1 MDKETCRK
9 RKKRRKRRR
18 LKRIVIAYLL
28 RVLVVLVPLMM
39 IILMV
44 CGCLYIYEK
53 FTDKEEEVI
62 ETAPSQIPAA
72 TIKDNGPQFR
82 VVIDPGHGGSDGGTV
97 SGGTIEKDINLSVAL
112 KLKAVLEDDDIDV
125 VMTRSSDEY
134 LSLEQRATA
143 ANDAGADFFI
153 SLHCNYYEEDAR
165 IAGLECYYSS
175 PDATESKAYA
185 ESIVEAVSLSDGMKA
200 RTAKDEGYYVLLN
213 TRMPAVLV
221 EMGFLSNDS
230 ERRKLA
236 DDDYQETL
244 SQKIAEGI
252 LREGMD

>member
-1 MDKETCRK
+1 M
-9 RKKRRKRRR
+9 
-18 LKRIVIAYLL
+18 
-28 RVLVVLVPLMM
+28 
-39 IILMV
+39 
-44 CGCLYIYEK
+44 
-53 FTDKEEEVI
+53 
-62 ETAPSQIPAA
+62 
-72 TIKDNGPQFR
+72 
-82 VVIDPGHGGSDGGTV
+82 
-97 SGGTIEKDINLSVAL
+97 AL